1 MTRRAKELFDQRLFE
16 QKETK
21 KVARMSLK
29 VAQELL
35 VEGNTLFWS
44 GPLPRLAGKKLTA
57 VIYICLPQF
66 RENFSLLGEL
76 HLIYVNHR
84 CQI

>member
-1 MTRRAKELFDQRLFE
+1 MTRRAKELFDQRLLE

-35 VEGNTLFWS
+35 VEGNTLFWT
-44 GPLPRLAGKKLTA
+44 GLLPR
-57 VIYICLPQF
+57 
-66 RENFSLLGEL
+66 
-76 HLIYVNHR
+76 
-84 CQI
+84 

>member
-1 MTRRAKELFDQRLFE
+1 
-16 QKETK
+16 
-21 KVARMSLK
+21 MSLK

-44 GPLPRLAGKKLTA
+44 GPLPRLAGKKLTT

-66 RENFSLLGEL
+66 RENFSLLREL